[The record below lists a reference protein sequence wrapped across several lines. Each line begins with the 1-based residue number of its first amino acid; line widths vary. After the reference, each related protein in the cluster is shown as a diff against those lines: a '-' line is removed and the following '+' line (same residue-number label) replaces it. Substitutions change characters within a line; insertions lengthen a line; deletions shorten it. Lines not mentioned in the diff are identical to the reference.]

1 MSESYRDTL
10 VRFRAAYIQT
20 IPWREVF
27 GGLKPETKA
36 ILVDI
41 DRELATLE
49 NCAKGASK

>member
-41 DRELATLE
+41 DKELKTLE
-49 NCAKGASK
+49 GASE